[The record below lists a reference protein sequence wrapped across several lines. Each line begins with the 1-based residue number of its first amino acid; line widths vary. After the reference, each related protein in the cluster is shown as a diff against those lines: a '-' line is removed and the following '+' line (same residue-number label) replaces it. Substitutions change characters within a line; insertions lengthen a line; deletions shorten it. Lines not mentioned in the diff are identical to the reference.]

1 MIINEMLA
9 ALSPKR
15 KSIQFGEYTFY
26 ARPLTL
32 KEYNEYLFNPSKE
45 LRDEIAIMRCIVDEE
60 DKPIFSSVEQVR
72 GLYTSVRNEMIGL
85 VAESSL
91 MMPTP
96 SEVEEEV
103 KPICS

>member
-1 MIINEMLA
+1 MNINEMLA

-15 KSIQFGEYTFY
+15 ESIQFGEYTFY
-26 ARPLTL
+26 ARPMTL
-32 KEYNEYLFNPSKE
+32 KEYNEHLFNSNKE
-45 LRDEIAIMRCIVDEE
+45 LRDEISIMRCIVDEE

-85 VAESSL
+85 VAQASL
-91 MMPTP
+91 MPAP

-103 KPICS
+103 K